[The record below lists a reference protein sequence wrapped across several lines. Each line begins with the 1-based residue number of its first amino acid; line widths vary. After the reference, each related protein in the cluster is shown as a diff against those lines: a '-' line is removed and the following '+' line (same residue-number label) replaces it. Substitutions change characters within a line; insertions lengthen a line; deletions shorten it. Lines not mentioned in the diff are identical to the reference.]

1 MFLAPNYN
9 TDMGSERYRSKPVS
23 LERHGMR
30 PALNQIDDFG
40 NGMLRLGF
48 LALLGHF
55 LYKRFSSGQLKKW
68 HSDGC
73 IEADHT
79 VL

>member
-1 MFLAPNYN
+1 
-9 TDMGSERYRSKPVS
+9 
-23 LERHGMR
+23 MR

-55 LYKRFSSGQLKKW
+55 LYKRFSSGQLRKW